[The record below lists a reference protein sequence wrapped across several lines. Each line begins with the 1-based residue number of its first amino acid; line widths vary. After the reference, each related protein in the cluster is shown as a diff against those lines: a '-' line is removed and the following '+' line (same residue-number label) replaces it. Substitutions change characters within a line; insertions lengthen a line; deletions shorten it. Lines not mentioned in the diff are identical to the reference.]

1 MSVSSPKPEGLQE
14 ELKPAGKHAAVLSP
28 ACCTCPEPSS
38 QEPFPCAV
46 QPVSARRWSQNERF
60 RRRSCHLLDTHPARL
75 GSARLGSLLPA
86 RSRWAPSSPQR
97 GQLQHGAGSRG
108 APDAPSA
115 PQHRTAAR
123 GRAEL
128 PPRRPGASRG
138 SPGPAAPPR
147 ARLWAGA
154 GRGIGPGGP
163 GPAPPC
169 RSRRQPAA
177 APSPRPPRPPGGAA
191 AARRCPMGGLLSGV
205 SFKEPTTV
213 EDCDSTWE
221 TDSEPEAP
229 EPGGEPRRQ
238 QQQQQQQEGVCTAA
252 GGGEEPPAA
261 DDRPEE
267 PPRPPEQ
274 GDRAEGDAGGPEQV
288 PPALGHPRVRPRAA
302 AGRKEGVRRCAAWG
316 AWAGAAP
323 ICGTA
328 GGESRGRPG
337 CSRPEASCQGADLRI
352 STGRSGAGARARKR
366 PLAARLHP
374 SGLAA
379 RGSPVRGR
387 EAGRTP
393 PASEQPC

>member
-1 MSVSSPKPEGLQE
+1 MPRALLTGTLPVCRATRVRTPLVTKRAVPQK
-14 ELKPAGKHAAVLSP
+14 EL
-28 ACCTCPEPSS
+28 PSS
-38 QEPFPCAV
+38 RHAP
-46 QPVSARRWSQNERF
+46 
-60 RRRSCHLLDTHPARL
+60 

-238 QQQQQQQEGVCTAA
+238 QQQQQQEGVCTAA

-288 PPALGHPRVRPRAA
+288 PPALGHRRVRPRAA
-302 AGRKEGVRRCAAWG
+302 AGRKEGGRRCAAWG

-337 CSRPEASCQGADLRI
+337 CSQPEASCQGADLRI
-352 STGRSGAGARARKR
+352 STVRSGAGARARKR